1 MHRSRTG
8 TQVRKRSASLRKV
21 TRQKNIEEQKDKEVE
36 RRRQWREKGGEGGS
50 RRGERE
56 GKKGGRQERGGGGR
70 WGGEGEVGEK
80 EGKVELEIQRETRV
94 NSLSS
99 GHTLYPLSS
108 CFSQSATSSL
118 RLMAAPQTSGYP
130 APSKLKT
137 SLPCC

>member
-1 MHRSRTG
+1 MNCFFLSLLGSDLTHRSQTG

-36 RRRQWREKGGEGGS
+36 RRGQWREKGGEGGS

-56 GKKGGRQERGGGGR
+56 GKKGGRQERGGGGK

-94 NSLSS
+94 NS
-99 GHTLYPLSS
+99 
-108 CFSQSATSSL
+108 FE
-118 RLMAAPQTSGYP
+118 
-130 APSKLKT
+130 
-137 SLPCC
+137 